1 MLGSLTARSE
11 DDRAMSKA
19 VPTFLIDNERVRVT
33 EWRFAPGAATGWHR
47 HALDYVVVPMADGV
61 LELTG
66 RDDVRTH
73 AELRKGV
80 PYFRNAG
87 VEHDV
92 INANAFEF
100 AFIEVELK

>member
-1 MLGSLTARSE
+1 
-11 DDRAMSKA
+11 MSKA
-19 VPTFLIDNERVRVT
+19 APSVLIDNERVRVT

-47 HALDYVVVPMADGV
+47 HAMDYVVVPMLDGI
-61 LELTG
+61 LELVGPDEG
-66 RDDVRTH
+66 RTR

-80 PYFRNAG
+80 PYFRKAG

-92 INANAFEF
+92 INANAFEY